1 MDLSQMV
8 VNFANEIVGPAW
20 ILLWA
25 LATVVGVWYVGTA
38 ILRMVRAARIPGQQV
53 ITTGDIL
60 PVLIIGALLA
70 NLSTVI
76 NTIWNSFGS
85 GTASYAAISYA
96 GLDEFGR
103 FKDAINAVLTIASIA
118 GGFFFFKGLV
128 ILKKAC
134 DGHSSQGA
142 NDVVWRAITHMI
154 GGAFLVQIPA
164 VIDAFRET
172 FNLYW

>member
-8 VNFANEIVGPAW
+8 VNFAKGIVGPAW
-20 ILLWA
+20 LFLWVLGA
-25 LATVVGVWYVGTA
+25 CIGVWYVGTA
-38 ILRMVRAARIPGQQV
+38 LLRMVRAAKIPGQQV
-53 ITTGDIL
+53 VTTGDIL
-60 PVLIIGALLA
+60 PIIIIGALLA

-76 NTIWNSFGS
+76 NTVWNSFGS
-85 GTASYAAISYA
+85 GPASYTAISYA

-118 GGFFFFKGLV
+118 GGFFFFKGLI

-134 DGHSSQGA
+134 DGQSSQGA